1 MNTSEIERV
10 ILDSR
15 PTCEDDYHS
24 ERHIEALSRLHDLLE
39 LILTKKRFD
48 RWFEYSEKA
57 TAEES
62 ADFALKLIHERPK
75 RGSRMYIDQLDSMMK
90 SCEERGFSEGETVM
104 MFAYGIVAFA
114 QDRSDAFEAVS
125 AAWENV
131 KGSKE

>member
-10 ILDSR
+10 ILNSR

-24 ERHIEALSRLHDLLE
+24 ERHIEALKKLHDMLH

-62 ADFALKLIHERPK
+62 ADFALKLVHERPEPN
-75 RGSRMYIDQLDSMMK
+75 SRMYIDQLDSMMK
-90 SCEERGFSEGETVM
+90 NCEEKGFSEAESVM
-104 MFAYGIVAFA
+104 MFAHGIVAFA
-114 QDRSDAFEAVS
+114 QNRADAVEVVL
-125 AAWENV
+125 AAWQNV
-131 KGSKE
+131 EGDKK

>member
-39 LILTKKRFD
+39 LILPENRFN
-48 RWFEYSEKA
+48 RWFVYSEKA
-57 TAEES
+57 TADES
-62 ADFALKLIHERPK
+62 ADFATKLLHERPK
-75 RGSRMYIDQLDSMMK
+75 SSSRMYIDQLDSMMK
-90 SCEERGFSEGETVM
+90 SCEERGFSEAETVM
-104 MFAYGIVAFA
+104 MFAHGIVAFA
-114 QDRSDAFEAVS
+114 QDRSDAVEVVS

-131 KGSKE
+131 QGSKE